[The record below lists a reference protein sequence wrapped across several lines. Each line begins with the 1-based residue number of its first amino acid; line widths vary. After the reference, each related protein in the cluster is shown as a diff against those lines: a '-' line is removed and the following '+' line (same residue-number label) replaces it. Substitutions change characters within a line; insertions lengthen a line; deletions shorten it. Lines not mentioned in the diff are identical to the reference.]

1 MEIIIIEFSIS
12 AEPFDAYVVIIF
24 YADCCFRVTYTG
36 EIIVSP
42 EACTCY
48 KSPCSDSC
56 QRTGGSVS
64 ANSLPG
70 YGIEIVLFIFVYS
83 CVCYFI

>member
-1 MEIIIIEFSIS
+1 MEIVIIDLSIS
-12 AEPFDAYVVIIF
+12 AESFDAYVVIIF
-24 YADCCFRVTYTG
+24 YVDGCFRITYTG

-42 EACTCY
+42 EAGTCH
-48 KSPCSDSC
+48 KGPCSDSC

-70 YGIEIVLFIFVYS
+70 YGIEIVLFLYVYS
-83 CVCYFI
+83 CVYYFI